1 MAGADGLRL
10 RARLEESYETNNI
23 PVMRNFLCTSQLDLD
38 DEDSCDRFHNTTT
51 HDSLALAVFSGMNVD
66 NCPHSTPA
74 VLPLTKVRHRPLDL
88 MINDDTTALAEMS
101 TSPEMSTI
109 GANSSV
115 RSTNASI

>member
-1 MAGADGLRL
+1 MN
-10 RARLEESYETNNI
+10 ETNNI
-23 PVMRNFLCTSQLDLD
+23 SVMRNFLCTPQLDLD

-51 HDSLALAVFSGMNVD
+51 HDSLALVVFSGMNVD

-74 VLPLTKVRHRPLDL
+74 VLPLTKGRTKYAFRPLDL